1 MVRYII
7 PHVGLLLKL
16 FLRNILIPR
25 GSRNVNPARMRKFAH
40 MEGSS
45 GVICI
50 HILNKTYTHCV
61 TYTHRVTYTHCVIV
75 LSTEELCT
83 LRCPKIAM
91 RG

>member
-16 FLRNILIPR
+16 FLGNILIPR

-61 TYTHRVTYTHCVIV
+61 IIYRR
-75 LSTEELCT
+75 T
-83 LRCPKIAM
+83 LYSQVSKNCY
-91 RG
+91 